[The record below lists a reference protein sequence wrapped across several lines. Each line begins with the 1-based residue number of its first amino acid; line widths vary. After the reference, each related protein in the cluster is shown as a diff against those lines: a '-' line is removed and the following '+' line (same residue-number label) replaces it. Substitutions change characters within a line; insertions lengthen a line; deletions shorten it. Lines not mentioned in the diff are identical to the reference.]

1 MKTIFAFVFG
11 VSVGAVLAL
20 LFAPKSGSELRRQLG
35 DEAAADR
42 MRMQERYTHAVQGTQ
57 DRVDKLHADVQTLMN
72 NQLDREAEEAA
83 EAVEEDIVVEESVV
97 VEEESE
103 QPEA

>member
-11 VSVGAVLAL
+11 ASVGAVIAL
-20 LFAPKSGSELRRQLG
+20 LFAPKSGSELRHQLV
-35 DEAAADR
+35 DETAADR
-42 MRMQERYTHAVQGTQ
+42 MRMQERYTHAVQGTY
-57 DRVDKLHADVQTLMN
+57 DRIDKLHADVQTLMQ
-72 NQLDREAEEAA
+72 NQLDREAA
-83 EAVEEDIVVEESVV
+83 ETAEGDIVVEESVA